1 MPSWRILSRGE
12 IDKNKET
19 DKKIS
24 DHDNCFEESTQD
36 HEIENGRERG
46 GIRLD
51 DQKGS
56 LRNSI

>member
-1 MPSWRILSRGE
+1 ME
-12 IDKNKET
+12 KIDKNKET